1 MENEIIDFGSWNIPS
16 SWDEVTLKQYQE
28 IERFY
33 EDNED
38 STFDV
43 RKVLHILCNKSIDE
57 VNALPVEFTEKI
69 LNTLQF
75 LSQPFPKVEST
86 NKIVIDN
93 VKYQINV
100 FEKLKTGE
108 YVATDTIIKSDKHNY
123 AAMLAILCRKPS
135 ELYDS
140 KFEAEVLDVDSACL
154 PHAFVI
160 CLDTGSQLLVYRA
173 WLAGCI
179 QVAGGSFCGQ
189 VVGPQEFLC
198 VGKEEVAVCLQMDES
213 VVLEELAV
221 AVEEERAGEAFR
233 GLLHLGV

>member
-69 LNTLQF
+69 LNILQF
-75 LSQPFPKVEST
+75 LSEQFTKVEAT
-86 NKIVIDN
+86 NKIVINN

-140 KFEAEVLDVDSACL
+140 KFEAEVLEDRIKMFEEQPITKIKPLIDFFLLCYMQQAKTIQLYSQIKDMYNLIHQNILTSKKSGALSAL
-154 PHAFVI
+154 F
-160 CLDTGSQLLVYRA
+160 TK
-173 WLAGCI
+173 W
-179 QVAGGSFCGQ
+179 
-189 VVGPQEFLC
+189 
-198 VGKEEVAVCLQMDES
+198 QMRKLKK
-213 VVLEELAV
+213 LEKSINSI
-221 AVEEERAGEAFR
+221 
-233 GLLHLGV
+233 